1 MTAGSVFDTIFLMLE
16 EGLTEKG
23 NTFRCFGI
31 SFCQKALPLADSA
44 RVKARRKALEEGFY
58 V

>member
-23 NTFRCFGI
+23 EYFSVLWYILLSKKPFLWLT
-31 SFCQKALPLADSA
+31 PH
-44 RVKARRKALEEGFY
+44 V
-58 V
+58 